1 MSADH
6 SIKCNGGRGISARVL
21 AGIIVAIFPI
31 GVPLGLFIL
40 LYSHR
45 HEIMQRESRSGEGEL
60 GYIGE

>member
-1 MSADH
+1 MSVDH
-6 SIKCNGGRGISARVL
+6 RIKCKGDRGILARLL